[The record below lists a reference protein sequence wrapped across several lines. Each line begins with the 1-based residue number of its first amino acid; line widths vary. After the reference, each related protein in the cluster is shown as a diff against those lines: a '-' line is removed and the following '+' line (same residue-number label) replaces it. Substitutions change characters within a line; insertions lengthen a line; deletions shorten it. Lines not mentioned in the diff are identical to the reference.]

1 MIYEKIEAAYRYG
14 RPDADLL
21 LHETV
26 RGVLEGTGTD
36 KEILYRVRGAYAAA
50 KSGQAARSVEMRS
63 NMEV

>member
-1 MIYEKIEAAYRYG
+1 MSYNEITAAFQHG

-36 KEILYRVRGAYAAA
+36 KEILYRVRCAYAAA
-50 KSGQAARSVEMRS
+50 KSGKALRSAEMQQ
-63 NMEV
+63 EV

>member
-14 RPDADLL
+14 RPDAELL

-36 KEILYRVRGAYAAA
+36 KEILYRVRCAYAAA
-50 KSGQAARSVEMRS
+50 KSGQALRSAEMRQ
-63 NMEV
+63 EV